1 MNGTAVDTNILSEI
15 FLGGPRAASAV
26 RSLKDALAVGPVL
39 ASGMVYTE
47 LCSVGPADAVARLL
61 SDMGIE
67 LDSELSFEIWD
78 IAACAWRTYLG
89 RRRATGSSY
98 HCPACGQAND
108 TFLCVEC
115 GTRIGGPRHILA
127 DFLIGAH
134 ASVAASCLL
143 TWDRGIYRAFFSNL
157 RVIYP
162 PV

>member
-39 ASGMVYTE
+39 ASGIVYTE
-47 LCSVGPADAVARLL
+47 LCGVGSGEAVVGLL

-67 LDSELSFEIWD
+67 LDAQLSLEVWD
-78 IAACAWRTYLG
+78 IAAAAWRTYLG
-89 RRRATGSSY
+89 RRRATGFSY
-98 HCPACGQAND
+98 HCPACGQANE
-108 TFLCVEC
+108 TFLCVGC

-143 TWDRGIYRAFFSNL
+143 TWDRGIYRTYFTAL
-157 RVIYP
+157 RVIHP
-162 PV
+162 SV